1 VNGLIALLS
10 LILVITLSLIIVRI
24 GATALEMT
32 GLSKE
37 VASFQAQSAFSG
49 TGFTTSES
57 EYVVSHPA
65 RRKIIRTLIF
75 LGSAGIVSAMA
86 TLVLTFLGKNRG
98 EATGYLVI
106 LALSLGGLYIT
117 FTSKRVERWMKRWIR
132 RFLSRAFP
140 QLRVYDY
147 TQLLGITHGYS
158 ISQIRVKENSWL
170 ANRTLRELELDREG
184 ILVLGI
190 YRKKGDREVYIGA
203 PRGDTLVKPGDVL
216 VCYGPE
222 KVLLELS
229 RRTTGKKGDREHEM
243 AVKEAEIR
251 RIHEELEA

>member
-1 VNGLIALLS
+1 M
-10 LILVITLSLIIVRI
+10 VITLSLIIVRI

-75 LGSAGIVSAMA
+75 LGSAGITSAMA
-86 TLVLTFLGKNRG
+86 TLVLTFVGKSRA
-98 EATGYLVI
+98 EATSYLII
-106 LALSLGGLYIT
+106 LALSLGTLYVV
-117 FTSKRVERWMKRWIR
+117 FTSKRVERWMKKWIR
-132 RFLSRAFP
+132 RFLNRAFP

-158 ISQIRVKENSWL
+158 ISQIKVKRNSWL
-170 ANRTLRELELDREG
+170 ANRTLRELELDKEG

-190 YRKKGDREVYIGA
+190 YRKTEKGEIYIGA
-203 PRGDTLVKPGDVL
+203 PRGDTLIKPGDVL
-216 VCYGPE
+216 ICYGPE
-222 KVLLELS
+222 NVLMNLS
-229 RRTTGKKGDREHEM
+229 KRLKGAKGDREHEK
-243 AVKEAEIR
+243 AVKEAELRKIE
-251 RIHEELEA
+251 EELQA

>member
-1 VNGLIALLS
+1 MIALVS

-75 LGSAGIVSAMA
+75 LGSAGIASAMA
-86 TLVLTFLGKNRG
+86 TLVLTFVGKSRA
-98 EATGYLVI
+98 EATSYLII
-106 LALSLGGLYIT
+106 LALSLGTLYVI
-117 FTSKRVERWMKRWIR
+117 FTSRRVERWMKKWIR
-132 RFLSRAFP
+132 RFLNRAFP

-158 ISQIRVKENSWL
+158 ISQIKVKRNSWL
-170 ANRTLRELELDREG
+170 ANRTLRELELDKEG

-190 YRKKGDREVYIGA
+190 YRKTEKGEIYIGA
-203 PRGDTLVKPGDVL
+203 PRGDTLIKPGDVL
-216 VCYGPE
+216 ICYGPE
-222 KVLLELS
+222 NVLMNLS
-229 RRTTGKKGDREHEM
+229 KRLKGAKGDREHEK
-243 AVKEAEIR
+243 AVKEAELRKIE
-251 RIHEELEA
+251 EELQA

>member
-1 VNGLIALLS
+1 
-10 LILVITLSLIIVRI
+10 
-24 GATALEMT
+24 MT

-75 LGSAGIVSAMA
+75 LGSVGITSTMA
-86 TLVLTFLGKNRG
+86 TLVLTFIGKSRA
-98 EATGYLVI
+98 EATSYLIV
-106 LALSLGGLYIT
+106 LAISLGTLYVV
-117 FTSKRVERWMKRWIR
+117 FTSKRVERWMKKWIR
-132 RFLSRAFP
+132 RFLNRAFP

-158 ISQIRVKENSWL
+158 ISQIKVKRNSWL
-170 ANRTLRELELDREG
+170 ANKTLRELELDKEG

-190 YRKKGDREVYIGA
+190 YRKSGDKEVYIGA
-203 PRGDTLVKPGDVL
+203 PRGDTQIKPGDIL
-216 VCYGPE
+216 ICYGPE
-222 KVLLELS
+222 NVLMNLS
-229 RRTTGKKGDREHEM
+229 KRLKGEKGDREHEK
-243 AVKEAEIR
+243 AVKEAELR
-251 RIHEELEA
+251 RLEEELQT

>member
-1 VNGLIALLS
+1 
-10 LILVITLSLIIVRI
+10 LVITLSLIIVRI

-57 EYVVSHPA
+57 EYVVSHPV
-65 RRKIIRTLIF
+65 RRKIIRILIF
-75 LGSAGIVSAMA
+75 LGSAGITSAMA
-86 TLVLTFLGKNRG
+86 TLVLTFVGKSRS
-98 EATGYLVI
+98 EATSYIII
-106 LALSLGGLYIT
+106 LALSLGTLYVV
-117 FTSKRVERWMKRWIR
+117 FTSKRVERWMKKWIR
-132 RFLSRAFP
+132 RFLQRAFP

-158 ISQIRVKENSWL
+158 ISQIKVKKNSWL
-170 ANRTLRELELDREG
+170 ANKTLRELELDKEG

-190 YRKKGDREVYIGA
+190 YRKTEKGEIYIGA
-203 PRGDTLVKPGDVL
+203 PRGDTLIKPGDVL

-222 KVLLELS
+222 NALLNLS
-229 RRTTGKKGDREHEM
+229 QRLKGKEGDREHEK
-243 AVKEAEIR
+243 AVKEAELR
-251 RIHEELEA
+251 RLEEELQA